1 MKAGQLDQLVTVERQ
16 QGGFDEL
23 GQPLP
28 DTWAPLFT
36 CWAEVAPLT
45 GREYLAAQ
53 AAVSEVT
60 AKIRMRYRPG
70 ITSQDR
76 VIHEGTTYGIESVI
90 DVRSGHR
97 ELVLMCKAMG

>member
-1 MKAGQLDQLVTVERQ
+1 MKAGQLDQRVTVERL

-36 CWAEVAPLT
+36 CWAAVEPLT

-60 AKIRMRYRPG
+60 AKIIMRYRPG
-70 ITSQDR
+70 ITPADR
-76 VIHEGTTYGIESVI
+76 VNHSGQVYGIEAVI
-90 DVRSGHR
+90 DVHSSRR
-97 ELVLMCKAMG
+97 ELHLMCKAIG

>member
-1 MKAGQLDQLVTVERQ
+1 MKSGQLDQRISVERL
-16 QGGFDEL
+16 QGGVDEL

-36 CWAEVAPLT
+36 CWAAVEPLT

-60 AKIRMRYRPG
+60 AKIRMRFRPWM
-70 ITSQDR
+70 TAEDR
-76 VIHEGTTYGIESVI
+76 VIHEGTIYNIVSLI
-90 DVRSGHR
+90 DVRSENR
-97 ELVLMCKAMG
+97 ELVLMCKALS